1 MAHERTEREQGGL
14 RGKIIRD
21 IERNRITFEISDD
34 TSVLR
39 IEGETHAFEHWIG
52 GNPGMNLDRSV
63 EKGILQVTGDRS
75 LLEKIN
81 GRFVSLSLGMLE

>member
-1 MAHERTEREQGGL
+1 
-14 RGKIIRD
+14 
-21 IERNRITFEISDD
+21 
-34 TSVLR
+34 
-39 IEGETHAFEHWIG
+39 
-52 GNPGMNLDRSV
+52 MNLDRSV